1 MQGVTRA
8 RRAQIAGAA
17 FIVTLILSN
26 GAAFAQATAPAEST
40 APAGPADTQALQQQ
54 LQQQMQQLQEQEA
67 QLRALQQQLADDESK
82 QQAAAAATNA
92 QVARTNAAGH
102 ASLASHFGN
111 DGFTLSSDDGAN
123 QLHFRGNIAVD
134 GRYYSDAYTPQT
146 DDTWLVRKLRP
157 TLEGTLENRYD
168 FRIMP
173 DFGQGK
179 AILQDGWADAR
190 VRPWLV
196 FQFGKFKAPV
206 GLERLQLEQFQRFI
220 EASLPSDLL
229 PYRDLGTK
237 VGGNIF
243 GGVLNYDV
251 GLFDGAVDGG
261 STDGNSVPDQDS
273 TGRFTVDGRLF
284 IAPFLKTEVAGLKK
298 LGFGVAETY
307 VRDSGVATTSTT
319 TSLLAGYKTPGQQSM
334 FSYRSDTATGYNN
347 ATIANG
353 LERRLVPQLFYY
365 YGPFGLMSEY
375 VTEAQ
380 EVSRNVSATAERR
393 ASLQN
398 NAWQVQGY
406 WTITG
411 ENEGYDVA
419 GPNHPVG
426 QGGFGAWEIAA
437 RYHVIEFDNQAF
449 TDGTNSFANPTSAPS
464 AAHAVGAAV
473 NWYLTYNFKV
483 QLDYEVTRFTGGAS
497 VGNRPAEHVLTSQ
510 FSLIF

>member
-1 MQGVTRA
+1 MQAAVGA
-8 RRAQIAGAA
+8 RRALIVGAA
-17 FIVTLILSN
+17 VTLIFAF
-26 GAAFAQATAPAEST
+26 GTDEAFAQASAT
-40 APAGPADTQALQQQ
+40 ADTQALQQQ
-54 LQQQMQQLQEQEA
+54 LQQQMQQLQQQEA
-67 QLRALQQQLADDESK
+67 QLRALQQLVDDESK
-82 QQAAAAATNA
+82 QQSATAASAQAAT
-92 QVARTNAAGH
+92 ARAASG
-102 ASLASHFGN
+102 AGLAGRFDN
-111 DGFTLSSDDGAN
+111 TGFTLSSDDGAN
-123 QLHFRGNIAVD
+123 QIHFRGNISVD
-134 GRYYSDAYTPQT
+134 GRYYSDAYSPQS

-173 DFGQGK
+173 DFAQGK

-206 GLERLQLEQFQRFI
+206 GLEHLQLEQFQRFI

-229 PYRDLGTK
+229 PYRELGAK
-237 VGGNIF
+237 LGGNIF

-261 STDGNSVPDQDS
+261 STDGNSVPDEDS
-273 TGRFTVDGRLF
+273 TGRFTWEGRLF
-284 IAPFLKTEVAGLKK
+284 VAPFLKSGNAGLKK
-298 LGFGVAETY
+298 LGLGVAETY
-307 VRDSGVATTSTT
+307 VRDSGIATTSTT

-353 LERRLVPQLFYY
+353 LERRLVPQLYY
-365 YGPFGLMSEY
+365 YVGPFGLMSEY
-375 VTEAQ
+375 VTETQ
-380 EVSRNVSATAERR
+380 QVSRDVSAAAAERR
-393 ASLQN
+393 ANLQN
-398 NAWQVQGY
+398 DAWQVQAY

-419 GPNHPVG
+419 GPSHPVG
-426 QGGFGAWEIAA
+426 QGGFGAWELAV
-437 RYHVIEFDNQAF
+437 RYHVIEFAQQAF
-449 TDGTNSFANPTSAPS
+449 TDGANSFANPASAPS

-483 QLDYEVTRFTGGAS
+483 QLDYEVTRFTGGAIL
-497 VGNRPAEHVLTSQ
+497 GNRPAEHVLTSQ
-510 FSLIF
+510 FALAF